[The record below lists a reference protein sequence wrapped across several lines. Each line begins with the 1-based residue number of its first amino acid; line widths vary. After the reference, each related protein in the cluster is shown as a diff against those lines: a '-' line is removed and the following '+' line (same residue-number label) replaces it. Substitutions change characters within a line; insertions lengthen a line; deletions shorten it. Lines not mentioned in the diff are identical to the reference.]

1 VPLGEGNFEW
11 MILSGD
17 CLNWDLLDGW
27 DFWDVFFALT
37 ALLGVARL

>member
-1 VPLGEGNFEW
+1 VDDFLVG
-11 MILSGD
+11 